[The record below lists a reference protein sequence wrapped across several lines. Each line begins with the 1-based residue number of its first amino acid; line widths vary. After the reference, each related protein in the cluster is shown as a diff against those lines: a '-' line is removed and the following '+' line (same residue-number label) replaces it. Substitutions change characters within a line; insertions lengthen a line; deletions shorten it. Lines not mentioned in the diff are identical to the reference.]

1 MSQENEVQLCCI
13 FPSGSLDLLEC
24 WLSLSPS
31 FAKVFE
37 IRITCY
43 WISLLRKGSAVNYSH
58 VQINRINFPK
68 RFALAQQFLTISGSN
83 LIAAV
88 IVSLPPSSST
98 AGAQLLLIPEQPG
111 QQGLAAVSR
120 RGMALARQKWQTIP
134 SFKSQPDRLWCIA
147 ALSLLAP
154 YCNLSTKVKDLIISL
169 ILNPMDVNKALV
181 LLLL

>member
-1 MSQENEVQLCCI
+1 MLH
-13 FPSGSLDLLEC
+13 
-24 WLSLSPS
+24 LSLREPGLVGVLAFTLSLC

-43 WISLLRKGSAVNYSH
+43 WISLLRLGSAVNYSH
-58 VQINRINFPK
+58 VRINRINFPK

-88 IVSLPPSSST
+88 CDSFSST
-98 AGAQLLLIPEQPG
+98 FFFHCWSPAPPHPWAARPAGFGRCEQE
-111 QQGLAAVSR
+111 R
-120 RGMALARQKWQTIP
+120 QTIP
-134 SFKSQPDRLWCIA
+134 SFKSQPDRLWCTA

-154 YCNLSTKVKDLIISL
+154 YCNLSTKVKDLITSL
-169 ILNPMDVNKALV
+169 ILNPVDVNKALV